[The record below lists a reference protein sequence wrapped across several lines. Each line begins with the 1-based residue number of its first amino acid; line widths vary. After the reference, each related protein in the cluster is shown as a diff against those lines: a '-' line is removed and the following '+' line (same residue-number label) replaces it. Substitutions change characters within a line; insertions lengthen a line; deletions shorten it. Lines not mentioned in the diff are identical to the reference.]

1 MSFLA
6 IAAFLQSYFIIPVL
20 MGIFVTVISY
30 RFYIKYIKPAKQLD
44 TQLSDA
50 IKALK
55 QVKQESNVS
64 KNVLDHV
71 FENSI
76 PLKHAWLNYKHTFHD
91 HYEVL
96 DGTDVLSSSRATVSS
111 DVFFSQSVI
120 VDTPLRVEFYK
131 HLPGIITG
139 VGIIAT
145 FAGLLFGL
153 LAFDPAGD
161 PEKVQDSL
169 GLLLGGV
176 SEAFMASAL
185 AIATAM
191 LITWRE
197 KSWLRQCYAQLEM
210 LTTEIDDFFEPDDT
224 GEKYLARLLKS
235 SQANETNARQLKDSL
250 VNDLKTMM
258 TNLVDENK
266 KNQMV
271 FASQLTDSYAKTSKD
286 MADQIGQSISDNLQA
301 PLEKIASSVQQVSG
315 DQSTAV
321 QELMTDVLTA
331 FMTKLESTFGT
342 QMNGM
347 SEMMTQSVSAM
358 KEMQLGFTQLI
369 TDMKV
374 NSESSTKNL
383 ENQMSK
389 MIEDIQQKQNAMS
402 DQMNS
407 MVEHLSK
414 GAEKIGEQ
422 GQYAIQE
429 MNNLVSN
436 LIHDMNTTMSN
447 VLSDITKQRTS
458 HEELIATHQQKLH
471 DQTSLLVDNMGISVK
486 EVISDIAQ
494 QRVVQEELI
503 AKHQQKLHDQSL
515 DLVNTMG
522 DSVQE
527 LLNKVTQQRLE
538 QDKTIADN
546 QQKLHDQ
553 SSILIEKLSNEV
565 SQLITHS
572 QNATEAFKENVQR
585 ISEVTTHS
593 ITGMNN
599 GAEKIRVASEQFNVA
614 GTSLISVTDK
624 TSQLISEVTT
634 TSTHLT
640 SASSNLIS
648 LLSDYKNSQDSVNK
662 AISTLDGLIKQAQSE
677 AGMSTKML
685 EDMNQITTALNQ
697 VKKEMQDYL
706 EQVSDVLVK
715 SFDSFGAS
723 VETSLNHS
731 LGIYDNTLD
740 QAVKRLSSG
749 VEGLGSF
756 VEDLEDIVRQK
767 KN

>member
-20 MGIFVTVISY
+20 MGIFVAVISY

-71 FENSI
+71 FDNSI
-76 PLKHAWLNYKHTFHD
+76 PLKHAWLNYKHSFHD
-91 HYEVL
+91 HYEVI

-224 GEKYLARLLKS
+224 GEEYLARLLKS

-266 KNQMV
+266 KNQIA

-315 DQSTAV
+315 DQSSAV

-358 KEMQLGFTQLI
+358 REMQLGFTQLI

-374 NSESSTKNL
+374 NSESSTKSL

-422 GQYAIQE
+422 GQYAIEQL
-429 MNNLVSN
+429 NGKVSE
-436 LIHDMNTTMSN
+436 LIGHMGGTMSG
-447 VLSDITKQRTS
+447 VMADIAKQR
-458 HEELIATHQQKLH
+458 I
-471 DQTSLLVDNMGISVK
+471 
-486 EVISDIAQ
+486 
-494 QRVVQEELI
+494 
-503 AKHQQKLHDQSL
+503 
-515 DLVNTMG
+515 
-522 DSVQE
+522 
-527 LLNKVTQQRLE
+527 E
-538 QDKTIADN
+538 QDRTIADN
-546 QQKLHDQ
+546 QHKLHEQ
-553 SSILIEKLSNEV
+553 SSILIDSLGVEIKE
-565 SQLITHS
+565 LIVHS
-572 QNATEAFKENVQR
+572 QNAVESYKNNIQKLTQ
-585 ISEVTTHS
+585 VTTDS

-599 GAEKIRVASEQFNVA
+599 GAEKMRIASEQFNIA

-662 AISTLDGLIKQAQSE
+662 AISTLEGLIKQAQSE
-677 AGMSTKML
+677 AGMNTKML
-685 EDMNQITTALNQ
+685 EDMNQMTTALNQ

-706 EQVSDVLVK
+706 EQVSDVLEK
-715 SFDSFGAS
+715 SFVSFGES

-731 LGIYDNTLD
+731 LGIYDNTLA
-740 QAVKRLSSG
+740 QAVTRLSSG

-756 VEDLEDIVRQK
+756 VEDLEDIIRQK

>member
-20 MGIFVTVISY
+20 MGIFVAVISY
-30 RFYIKYIKPAKQLD
+30 KFYIKYIKPAKQLD
-44 TQLSDA
+44 SQLSDA

-55 QVKQESNVS
+55 KVKQESNVG

-71 FENSI
+71 FDNSI
-76 PLKHAWLNYKHTFHD
+76 PLKHAWLNYKHSFHD
-91 HYEVL
+91 HYEVI

-224 GEKYLARLLKS
+224 GEEYLARLLKS

-266 KNQMV
+266 KNQMA

-286 MADQIGQSISDNLQA
+286 MADQIGQSISDTLQV

-315 DQSTAV
+315 DQSSAV

-374 NSESSTKNL
+374 NSESSTKSL
-383 ENQMSK
+383 EIQMSK

-422 GQYAIQE
+422 GQYAIEQL
-429 MNNLVSN
+429 NGKVSE
-436 LIHDMNTTMSN
+436 LIEHMSGTMSGMM
-447 VLSDITKQRTS
+447 
-458 HEELIATHQQKLH
+458 A
-471 DQTSLLVDNMGISVK
+471 
-486 EVISDIAQ
+486 DIAQ
-494 QRVVQEELI
+494 QRI
-503 AKHQQKLHDQSL
+503 
-515 DLVNTMG
+515 
-522 DSVQE
+522 
-527 LLNKVTQQRLE
+527 E
-538 QDKTIADN
+538 QDRKIADN
-546 QQKLHDQ
+546 QYKLHEQ
-553 SSILIEKLSNEV
+553 SSTLIDSLGGEIKE
-565 SQLITHS
+565 LIVQS
-572 QNATEAFKENVQR
+572 QNAVEAYKNNIQKL
-585 ISEVTTHS
+585 SQVTTDS
-593 ITGMNN
+593 ITGMND
-599 GAEKIRVASEQFNVA
+599 GAEKMRLASEQFNMA

-662 AISTLDGLIKQAQSE
+662 AISTLEGLIKQAQSE
-677 AGMSTKML
+677 TGMSTKIL
-685 EDMNQITTALNQ
+685 EDMGQMTTALNQ

-715 SFDSFGAS
+715 SFESFGAS

>member
-20 MGIFVTVISY
+20 MGIFVAVISY

-55 QVKQESNVS
+55 QVKQESNLS

-71 FENSI
+71 FDNSI
-76 PLKHAWLNYKHTFHD
+76 PLKHAWLNYKHSFHD
-91 HYEVL
+91 HYEVI

-224 GEKYLARLLKS
+224 GEEYLARLLKS

-266 KNQMV
+266 KNQIA

-286 MADQIGQSISDNLQA
+286 MADQIGQSISDTLQV

-315 DQSTAV
+315 DQSSAV

-358 KEMQLGFTQLI
+358 KEMLLGFTQLI

-374 NSESSTKNL
+374 NSESSTKSL
-383 ENQMSK
+383 ETQMSK

-422 GQYAIQE
+422 GQYAIEQL
-429 MNNLVSN
+429 NGKVSE
-436 LIHDMNTTMSN
+436 LIEHMSGTMSGMM
-447 VLSDITKQRTS
+447 
-458 HEELIATHQQKLH
+458 A
-471 DQTSLLVDNMGISVK
+471 
-486 EVISDIAQ
+486 DIAQ
-494 QRVVQEELI
+494 QRI
-503 AKHQQKLHDQSL
+503 
-515 DLVNTMG
+515 
-522 DSVQE
+522 
-527 LLNKVTQQRLE
+527 E
-538 QDKTIADN
+538 QDRKIADN
-546 QQKLHDQ
+546 QHKLHEQ
-553 SSILIEKLSNEV
+553 SSTLIDNLGGEIKE
-565 SQLITHS
+565 LIVQS
-572 QNATEAFKENVQR
+572 QNAVEAYKNNIQKL
-585 ISEVTTHS
+585 SQVTTDS
-593 ITGMNN
+593 ITGMND
-599 GAEKIRVASEQFNVA
+599 GAEKMRLASEQFNMA

-662 AISTLDGLIKQAQSE
+662 AISTLEGLIKQVQSE
-677 AGMSTKML
+677 TGMSTKIL
-685 EDMNQITTALNQ
+685 EDMGQMTTALNQ

-715 SFDSFGAS
+715 SFESFGAS

>member
-1 MSFLA
+1 MNFLA
-6 IAAFLQSYFIIPVL
+6 IAAFLQSYFIIPGL
-20 MGIFVTVISY
+20 MGIFVAVISY

-44 TQLSDA
+44 TQLGDA

-55 QVKQESNVS
+55 KVEQQPNV
-64 KNVLDHV
+64 NTHALDHV

-76 PLKHAWLNYKHTFHD
+76 PLKHAWLNYKHSFHD
-91 HYEVL
+91 SYEVV
-96 DGTDVLSSSRATVSS
+96 DGADVLKASRATISS
-111 DVFFSQSVI
+111 DIFFSQSVI

-145 FAGLLFGL
+145 FAGLLCGL
-153 LAFDPAGD
+153 LAFDPAGN

-210 LTTEIDDFFEPDDT
+210 LTTEIDDFFESDDT
-224 GEKYLARLLKS
+224 GEEYLAKLLKS

-250 VNDLKTMM
+250 VNELKVMM

-266 KNQMV
+266 KNQIA

-315 DQSTAV
+315 DQSSAV

-358 KEMQLGFTQLI
+358 REMQLGFTQLI

-374 NSESSTKNL
+374 NSESSTKSL

-422 GQYAIQE
+422 GQYAIEQL
-429 MNNLVSN
+429 NGKVSE
-436 LIHDMNTTMSN
+436 LIGHMGGTMSG
-447 VLSDITKQRTS
+447 VMADIAKQR
-458 HEELIATHQQKLH
+458 I
-471 DQTSLLVDNMGISVK
+471 
-486 EVISDIAQ
+486 
-494 QRVVQEELI
+494 
-503 AKHQQKLHDQSL
+503 
-515 DLVNTMG
+515 
-522 DSVQE
+522 
-527 LLNKVTQQRLE
+527 E
-538 QDKTIADN
+538 QDRTIADN
-546 QQKLHDQ
+546 QHKLHEQ
-553 SSILIEKLSNEV
+553 SSILIDSLGVEIKE
-565 SQLITHS
+565 LIVHS
-572 QNATEAFKENVQR
+572 QNAVESYKNNIQKLTQ
-585 ISEVTTHS
+585 VTTDS

-599 GAEKIRVASEQFNVA
+599 GAEKMRLASEQFNIA

-662 AISTLDGLIKQAQSE
+662 AISTLEGLIKQAQSE
-677 AGMSTKML
+677 AGMNTKML
-685 EDMNQITTALNQ
+685 EDMNQMTTALNQ

>member
-1 MSFLA
+1 VNFLA

-20 MGIFVTVISY
+20 MGIFVAVISY

-55 QVKQESNVS
+55 QVKQESKMS

-71 FENSI
+71 FDNSI
-76 PLKHAWLNYKHTFHD
+76 PLKHAWLNYKHSFHD
-91 HYEVL
+91 HYEVI

-145 FAGLLFGL
+145 FAGLLCGL
-153 LAFDPAGD
+153 LAFDPAGN

-224 GEKYLARLLKS
+224 GEEYLARLLKS

-266 KNQMV
+266 KNQIA

-315 DQSTAV
+315 DQSSAV

-331 FMTKLESTFGT
+331 FMSKLESTFGT

-374 NSESSTKNL
+374 NSESSTKSL

-389 MIEDIQQKQNAMS
+389 MIEDIQHKQNAMS

-414 GAEKIGEQ
+414 GAAKIGEQ
-422 GQYAIQE
+422 GQYAIEQL
-429 MNNLVSN
+429 NGKVSE
-436 LIHDMNTTMSN
+436 LIGHMGGTMSG
-447 VLSDITKQRTS
+447 VMADIAKQR
-458 HEELIATHQQKLH
+458 I
-471 DQTSLLVDNMGISVK
+471 
-486 EVISDIAQ
+486 
-494 QRVVQEELI
+494 
-503 AKHQQKLHDQSL
+503 
-515 DLVNTMG
+515 
-522 DSVQE
+522 
-527 LLNKVTQQRLE
+527 E
-538 QDKTIADN
+538 QDRTIADN
-546 QQKLHDQ
+546 QHKLHEQ
-553 SSILIEKLSNEV
+553 SSILIDSLGVEIKE
-565 SQLITHS
+565 LIVHS
-572 QNATEAFKENVQR
+572 QNAVESYKNNIQKLTQ
-585 ISEVTTHS
+585 VTTDS

-599 GAEKIRVASEQFNVA
+599 GAEKMRLASEQFNMA

-634 TSTHLT
+634 TSIHLT

-648 LLSDYKNSQDSVNK
+648 LLNDYKNSQDSVNN
-662 AISTLDGLIKQAQSE
+662 AISTLDSLIKQAQSE

-685 EDMNQITTALNQ
+685 DDMNQMTTALNQ

-740 QAVKRLSSG
+740 QAVKRLLSG

>member
-20 MGIFVTVISY
+20 MGIFVAVISY

-55 QVKQESNVS
+55 QVKQESNLS

-71 FENSI
+71 FDNSI
-76 PLKHAWLNYKHTFHD
+76 PLKHAWLNYKHSFHD
-91 HYEVL
+91 HYEVI

-224 GEKYLARLLKS
+224 GEEYLARLLKS

-266 KNQMV
+266 KNQIA

-286 MADQIGQSISDNLQA
+286 MADQIGQSISDTLQV

-315 DQSTAV
+315 DQSSAV

-374 NSESSTKNL
+374 NSESSTKSL
-383 ENQMSK
+383 ETQMSK

-422 GQYAIQE
+422 GQYAIEQL
-429 MNNLVSN
+429 NGKVSE
-436 LIHDMNTTMSN
+436 LIEHMSGTMSGMM
-447 VLSDITKQRTS
+447 
-458 HEELIATHQQKLH
+458 A
-471 DQTSLLVDNMGISVK
+471 
-486 EVISDIAQ
+486 DIAQ
-494 QRVVQEELI
+494 QRI
-503 AKHQQKLHDQSL
+503 
-515 DLVNTMG
+515 
-522 DSVQE
+522 
-527 LLNKVTQQRLE
+527 E
-538 QDKTIADN
+538 QDRKIADN
-546 QQKLHDQ
+546 QHKLHEQ
-553 SSILIEKLSNEV
+553 SSTLIDNLGGEIKE
-565 SQLITHS
+565 LIVQS
-572 QNATEAFKENVQR
+572 QNAVEAYKNNIQKL
-585 ISEVTTHS
+585 SQVTTDS
-593 ITGMNN
+593 ITGMND
-599 GAEKIRVASEQFNVA
+599 GAEKMRLASEQFNMA

-662 AISTLDGLIKQAQSE
+662 AISTLEGLIKQVQSE
-677 AGMSTKML
+677 TGMSTKIL
-685 EDMNQITTALNQ
+685 EDMGQMTTALNQ

-715 SFDSFGAS
+715 SFESFGAS

>member
-1 MSFLA
+1 MNFLA
-6 IAAFLQSYFIIPVL
+6 IAAFLQSYFIIPIL
-20 MGIFVTVISY
+20 MGIFVAVISY
-30 RFYIKYIKPAKQLD
+30 RFYIKYIKPAKTLD

-50 IKALK
+50 IEALR
-55 QVKQESNVS
+55 QVEQESNLN
-64 KNVLDHV
+64 KNALDHV
-71 FENSI
+71 FDNSI
-76 PLKHAWLNYKHTFHD
+76 PLKHAWLNYKHSFHD
-91 HYEVL
+91 SYEVV
-96 DGTDVLSSSRATVSS
+96 DGADVLRSSRATVSS

-153 LAFDPAGD
+153 LAFDPAGN

-191 LITWRE
+191 IITWRE

-210 LTTEIDDFFEPDDT
+210 LTTEIDDFFESDDT
-224 GEKYLARLLKS
+224 GEEYLARLLKS

-250 VNDLKTMM
+250 VNELKVMM

-266 KNQMV
+266 KNQIA
-271 FASQLTDSYAKTSKD
+271 FASQLTDSYSKTSKD
-286 MADQIGQSISDNLQA
+286 MADQIGQSISDTLQA

-315 DQSTAV
+315 DQGSAV

-331 FMTKLESTFGT
+331 FMTKLESTFGA

-374 NSESSTKNL
+374 NSESSTKSL

-389 MIEDIQQKQNAMS
+389 MIEDIQHKQNAMS

-422 GQYAIQE
+422 GQYAIEQL
-429 MNNLVSN
+429 NGKVSE
-436 LIHDMNTTMSN
+436 LIGHMGGIMSGVMADMA
-447 VLSDITKQRTS
+447 KQR
-458 HEELIATHQQKLH
+458 I
-471 DQTSLLVDNMGISVK
+471 
-486 EVISDIAQ
+486 
-494 QRVVQEELI
+494 
-503 AKHQQKLHDQSL
+503 
-515 DLVNTMG
+515 
-522 DSVQE
+522 
-527 LLNKVTQQRLE
+527 E
-538 QDKTIADN
+538 QDRTIADN
-546 QQKLHDQ
+546 QHKLHEQ
-553 SSILIEKLSNEV
+553 SSILIDSLGVEIKE
-565 SQLITHS
+565 LIVHS
-572 QNATEAFKENVQR
+572 QNAVESYKNNIQKLTQ
-585 ISEVTTHS
+585 VTTDS

-599 GAEKIRVASEQFNVA
+599 GAEKMRLASEQFNTA

-648 LLSDYKNSQDSVNK
+648 LLNDYKNSQDSVNH
-662 AISTLDGLIKQAQSE
+662 AISTLDSLIKQAQSE

-685 EDMNQITTALNQ
+685 DDMNQMTTALNQ

-715 SFDSFGAS
+715 SFDNFGTS